1 MRFSVASVALFAGA
15 AVAMPAVQQYDTTVY
30 STKDVTVTSC
40 PPSVTD
46 CPTKKP
52 SSAAPYVNPTS
63 APAYTTSTVYS
74 TSYYT
79 VTSCAPTVTSCPAHS
94 TQIYTSVMA
103 IGTTVCPVSP
113 TSSSYATPPP
123 YPTSAAPAPPAVSPV
138 SPSVT
143 VITYTT
149 CIPTVTSKTVTVSPT
164 SYPSSANPIAPS
176 VYPTG
181 TISPVAPKPTY
192 TSKPPP
198 FTGAASSVSGSF
210 AFAGIAALAAVF
222 LA

>member
-1 MRFSVASVALFAGA
+1 MRFSVVSVALFAGA
-15 AVAMPAVQQYDTTVY
+15 AVAMPGLQQEYDTTIY

-40 PPSVTD
+40 PPEVTD
-46 CPTKKP
+46 CPSKKT

-63 APAYTTSTVYS
+63 VAPYTTSTVYS

-79 VTSCAPTVTSCPAHS
+79 VTSCPPTVTACPAKS
-94 TQIYTSVMA
+94 TQVYSSVIP
-103 IGTTVCPVSP
+103 IGTTVCPVS
-113 TSSSYATPPP
+113 SSKYATPPP
-123 YPTSAAPAPPAVSPV
+123 YPTSSAAPVAPPAACP
-138 SPSVT
+138 PSVT

-149 CIPTVTSKTVTVSPT
+149 CIPTVTSKTVTVSPE
-164 SYPSSANPIAPS
+164 SCPSSAKPVVPS